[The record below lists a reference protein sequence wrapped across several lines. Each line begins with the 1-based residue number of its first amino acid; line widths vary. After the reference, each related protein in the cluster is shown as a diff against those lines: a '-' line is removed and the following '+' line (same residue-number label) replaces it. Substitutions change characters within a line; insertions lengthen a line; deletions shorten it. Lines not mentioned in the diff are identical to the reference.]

1 MSRVKKR
8 KKKTKLRKIIIA
20 ACIIIIIIV
29 FIVFIKTLSKKDI
42 DITENSENE
51 FVLYDSSIADYVK
64 TSEDRTK
71 INISPKIN
79 QDMKLNELDIKNIQL
94 TCKNGIT
101 TLLADVLNNTNKDS
115 GMKNINIKLLDENSK
130 EIRTV
135 SGYIPALKI
144 GETTKLNVSM
154 SSNLIIAY
162 DINFSEK

>member
-1 MSRVKKR
+1 MTHGKNRSKF
-8 KKKTKLRKIIIA
+8 RKIRIA
-20 ACIIIIIIV
+20 TCIIIIIIV
-29 FIVFIKTLSKKDI
+29 LFIVCLKTILKKDI
-42 DITENSENE
+42 DNTENSENE
-51 FVLYDSSIADYVK
+51 FVLYNSSIADYVK
-64 TSEDRTK
+64 TSEDGTK

-115 GMKNINIKLLDENSK
+115 EMKNINIKFLDENNK

-135 SGYIPALKI
+135 NGYIPSLKI

>member
-8 KKKTKLRKIIIA
+8 KKKTTLRKIIIV

-29 FIVFIKTLSKKDI
+29 FIAYIKTLSKKDI

-71 INISPKIN
+71 INVSPKLN
-79 QDMKLNELDIKNIQL
+79 QDTKINGLDIKNIQL

-101 TLLADVLNNTNKDS
+101 TLLADVSNNTNKDS
-115 GMKNINIKLLDENSK
+115 EMKNINIKFLGENNK

-154 SSNLIIAY
+154 SSNLITAY
-162 DINFSEK
+162 DIKISEK

>member
-1 MSRVKKR
+1 MSHVKKNRR
-8 KKKTKLRKIIIA
+8 KSRKIRITI
-20 ACIIIIIIV
+20 CGIIIIIV
-29 FIVFIKTLSKKDI
+29 LIGLLKIVFKKDTKN
-42 DITENSENE
+42 TEDSENE
-51 FVLYDSSIADYVK
+51 FTLYNSSIADYVK
-64 TSEDRTK
+64 ESENGTK
-71 INISPKIN
+71 INLSPKIN

-115 GMKNINIKLLDENSK
+115 EMKNINIKLLDENNK

-154 SSNLIIAY
+154 SSNLIRAY
-162 DINFSEK
+162 YIKFSEK

>member
-1 MSRVKKR
+1 MKHEKKR
-8 KKKTKLRKIIIA
+8 SKSKKIRIVIFV
-20 ACIIIIIIV
+20 IIIIIV
-29 FIVFIKTLSKKDI
+29 FIICFKILSKKDI
-42 DITENSENE
+42 DNTENNEKE

-64 TSEDRTK
+64 TSEDGTK

-101 TLLADVLNNTNKDS
+101 TLLADVSNNTNKDS
-115 GMKNINIKLLDENSK
+115 EMKNINIKFLDENNK

-162 DINFSEK
+162 DIEFSEK

>member
-1 MSRVKKR
+1 MSHVKKNR
-8 KKKTKLRKIIIA
+8 KKSRKIRSTI
-20 ACIIIIIIV
+20 CGIIIIIV
-29 FIVFIKTLSKKDI
+29 LIGLLKIVFKKDTKN
-42 DITENSENE
+42 TEDSENE
-51 FVLYDSSIADYVK
+51 FTLYNSSIADYVK
-64 TSEDRTK
+64 ENENGTK
-71 INISPKIN
+71 INLSPKIN

-101 TLLADVLNNTNKDS
+101 TLLADVSNNTNKDS
-115 GMKNINIKLLDENSK
+115 EMKNINIQLLDENNK

-162 DINFSEK
+162 YIKFSEK

>member
-1 MSRVKKR
+1 MSHEKNRSKF
-8 KKKTKLRKIIIA
+8 RKIRITIG
-20 ACIIIIIIV
+20 IIIIITV
-29 FIVFIKTLSKKDI
+29 FIVCLKTLLKKDI
-42 DITENSENE
+42 DNAENSENE
-51 FVLYDSSIADYVK
+51 FVLYNSTIADYVK
-64 TSEDRTK
+64 KSEDGTK

-101 TLLADVLNNTNKDS
+101 TLLADVSNNTNKDS
-115 GMKNINIKLLDENSK
+115 EIKNINIKLLDENNK

-144 GETTKLNVSM
+144 GDTTKLNVSM

-162 DINFSEK
+162 DIKFSEK

>member
-1 MSRVKKR
+1 MKHGKKR
-8 KKKTKLRKIIIA
+8 SNFKNIRIA
-20 ACIIIIIIV
+20 IAVIIIIIV
-29 FIVFIKTLSKKDI
+29 FIICFKILSKKDI
-42 DITENSENE
+42 DNTENNEKE

-64 TSEDRTK
+64 KSEDGTK
-71 INISPKIN
+71 INMSPKIN
-79 QDMKLNELDIKNIQL
+79 QDTKLNELDIKNIQL

-101 TLLADVLNNTNKDS
+101 TLLADVSNNTNKDS
-115 GMKNINIKLLDENSK
+115 EMKNINIKLLDENNK

-162 DINFSEK
+162 DIKFSEK

>member
-1 MSRVKKR
+1 MTHGKNRSKF
-8 KKKTKLRKIIIA
+8 RKIRIA
-20 ACIIIIIIV
+20 TCIIIIIIV
-29 FIVFIKTLSKKDI
+29 LFIVCLKTILKKDI
-42 DITENSENE
+42 DNTENSENE
-51 FVLYDSSIADYVK
+51 FVLYNSSIADYVK
-64 TSEDRTK
+64 TSEDGTK

-101 TLLADVLNNTNKDS
+101 TLLADVSNNTNKDS
-115 GMKNINIKLLDENSK
+115 EMKNINIKFLDENNK

-135 SGYIPALKI
+135 NGYIPSLKI

>member
-1 MSRVKKR
+1 MTHGKNRSKF
-8 KKKTKLRKIIIA
+8 RKIRIA
-20 ACIIIIIIV
+20 TCIIIIIIV
-29 FIVFIKTLSKKDI
+29 LFIVCLKTILKKDI
-42 DITENSENE
+42 DNTENSENE
-51 FVLYDSSIADYVK
+51 FVLYNSSIADYVK
-64 TSEDRTK
+64 TIEDGTK

-115 GMKNINIKLLDENSK
+115 EMKNINIKLLDENNK

-135 SGYIPALKI
+135 NGYIPSLKI

>member
-1 MSRVKKR
+1 MSHVKKNR
-8 KKKTKLRKIIIA
+8 KKSRKIRITI
-20 ACIIIIIIV
+20 CGIIIIIV
-29 FIVFIKTLSKKDI
+29 LIGLLKIVFKKDTKN
-42 DITENSENE
+42 TEDSENE
-51 FVLYDSSIADYVK
+51 FTLYNSSIADYVK
-64 TSEDRTK
+64 TSEEGTK

-115 GMKNINIKLLDENSK
+115 EMKNINIKLLDENNK
-130 EIRTV
+130 ESRTV

-162 DINFSEK
+162 DIKFSEK

>member
-8 KKKTKLRKIIIA
+8 KKKTTLRKIIIV

-29 FIVFIKTLSKKDI
+29 FIAYIKTLSKKDI
-42 DITENSENE
+42 DNTENSENE
-51 FVLYDSSIADYVK
+51 FILYNSSIADYVK
-64 TSEDRTK
+64 KSEDGTK

-79 QDMKLNELDIKNIQL
+79 QDMKLNGLDIKNIQL

-101 TLLADVLNNTNKDS
+101 TLLADVLNNTNKDLA
-115 GMKNINIKLLDENSK
+115 MKNINIKLLDENNK

-135 SGYIPALKI
+135 NGYIPALKI

-154 SSNLIIAY
+154 SSNLIMSY
-162 DINFSEK
+162 DIKFSEK

>member
-1 MSRVKKR
+1 MTHGKNRSKF
-8 KKKTKLRKIIIA
+8 RKIRIA
-20 ACIIIIIIV
+20 TCIIIIIIV
-29 FIVFIKTLSKKDI
+29 FIICFKILSKKDI
-42 DITENSENE
+42 DNTENNEKE

-64 TSEDRTK
+64 ESEDGTK

-115 GMKNINIKLLDENSK
+115 EIKNINIKFLDENNK

-135 SGYIPALKI
+135 NGYIPALKI

-154 SSNLIIAY
+154 SSNLIMAY
-162 DINFSEK
+162 DIKFSEK

>member
-1 MSRVKKR
+1 MKHEKKR
-8 KKKTKLRKIIIA
+8 SKFSKRKIAISV
-20 ACIIIIIIV
+20 IIIIIV
-29 FIVFIKTLSKKDI
+29 FIICFKISSKKDI
-42 DITENSENE
+42 DNTENSENE
-51 FVLYDSSIADYVK
+51 FVLYNSSIADYVK
-64 TSEDRTK
+64 QSEDGTK

-101 TLLADVLNNTNKDS
+101 TLLADVSNNTNKDS
-115 GMKNINIKLLDENSK
+115 EMKNIKIKFLDENNK

-162 DINFSEK
+162 DIEFSEK

>member
-1 MSRVKKR
+1 
-8 KKKTKLRKIIIA
+8 
-20 ACIIIIIIV
+20 
-29 FIVFIKTLSKKDI
+29 
-42 DITENSENE
+42 
-51 FVLYDSSIADYVK
+51 
-64 TSEDRTK
+64 
-71 INISPKIN
+71 
-79 QDMKLNELDIKNIQL
+79 MKLNELDIKNIQL

-115 GMKNINIKLLDENSK
+115 EIKNINIKFLDENNK

-135 SGYIPALKI
+135 NGYIPSLKI

>member
-1 MSRVKKR
+1 MTHGKNRSKF
-8 KKKTKLRKIIIA
+8 RKIRIA
-20 ACIIIIIIV
+20 TCIIIIIIV
-29 FIVFIKTLSKKDI
+29 LFIVCLKTILKKDI
-42 DITENSENE
+42 DNTENSENE
-51 FVLYDSSIADYVK
+51 FVLYNSSIADYVK
-64 TSEDRTK
+64 TSEDGTK

-115 GMKNINIKLLDENSK
+115 KIKNINIKFLDENNK

-135 SGYIPALKI
+135 NGYIPSLKI

-162 DINFSEK
+162 DIKISEK

>member
-1 MSRVKKR
+1 MSHVKKNR
-8 KKKTKLRKIIIA
+8 KKSRKIRITI
-20 ACIIIIIIV
+20 CGIIIIIV
-29 FIVFIKTLSKKDI
+29 LIGLLKIVFKKDTKN
-42 DITENSENE
+42 TEDSENE
-51 FVLYDSSIADYVK
+51 FTLYNSSIADYVK
-64 TSEDRTK
+64 ENENGTK
-71 INISPKIN
+71 INLSPKIN

-115 GMKNINIKLLDENSK
+115 EMKNINIKLLDENNK

-162 DINFSEK
+162 YIKFSEK

>member
-1 MSRVKKR
+1 MKHEKKR
-8 KKKTKLRKIIIA
+8 SKFSKIRIA
-20 ACIIIIIIV
+20 ISVIIIIIV
-29 FIVFIKTLSKKDI
+29 FIICFKILSKKDT
-42 DITENSENE
+42 DNTENSENE
-51 FVLYDSSIADYVK
+51 FVLYNSSIADYVK
-64 TSEDRTK
+64 KSEDGTK

-79 QDMKLNELDIKNIQL
+79 QDIKLNELDIKNIQL

-101 TLLADVLNNTNKDS
+101 TLLADVSNNTNKDS
-115 GMKNINIKLLDENSK
+115 EMKNINIKFLDENNK

-162 DINFSEK
+162 DIEFSEK

>member
-1 MSRVKKR
+1 MTHGKNRSKF
-8 KKKTKLRKIIIA
+8 RKIRIA
-20 ACIIIIIIV
+20 TCIIIIIIV
-29 FIVFIKTLSKKDI
+29 LFIVCLKTILKKDI
-42 DITENSENE
+42 DNTENSENE
-51 FVLYDSSIADYVK
+51 FVLYNSSIADYVK
-64 TSEDRTK
+64 TIEDGTK

-101 TLLADVLNNTNKDS
+101 TLLADVSNNTNKDS
-115 GMKNINIKLLDENSK
+115 EMKNINIKFLDENNK

-135 SGYIPALKI
+135 NGYIPSLKI

>member
-1 MSRVKKR
+1 MKHGKKR
-8 KKKTKLRKIIIA
+8 SKFSKRKIAISV
-20 ACIIIIIIV
+20 IIIIIV
-29 FIVFIKTLSKKDI
+29 FIICFKISSKKDI
-42 DITENSENE
+42 DNTENSENE
-51 FVLYDSSIADYVK
+51 FVLYNSSIADYVK
-64 TSEDRTK
+64 TSEDGTK

-101 TLLADVLNNTNKDS
+101 TLLADVSNNTNKDS
-115 GMKNINIKLLDENSK
+115 EMKNIKIKFLDENNK

-162 DINFSEK
+162 DIEFSEK

>member
-1 MSRVKKR
+1 MTHGKNRSKF
-8 KKKTKLRKIIIA
+8 RKIRIA
-20 ACIIIIIIV
+20 TCIIIIIIV
-29 FIVFIKTLSKKDI
+29 LFIVCLKTILKKDI
-42 DITENSENE
+42 DNTENSENE
-51 FVLYDSSIADYVK
+51 FVLYNSSIADYVK
-64 TSEDRTK
+64 TIEDGTK

-115 GMKNINIKLLDENSK
+115 EMKNINIKFLDENNK

-135 SGYIPALKI
+135 NGYIPSLKI
-144 GETTKLNVSM
+144 GETTKLNVSI

-162 DINFSEK
+162 DIKISEK

>member
-1 MSRVKKR
+1 MKHGKKR
-8 KKKTKLRKIIIA
+8 SKSKKIRIA
-20 ACIIIIIIV
+20 ISVIIIIIV
-29 FIVFIKTLSKKDI
+29 FIICFKILSKKDI
-42 DITENSENE
+42 DNTENNEKE

-64 TSEDRTK
+64 KSEDGTK
-71 INISPKIN
+71 INMSPKIN

-101 TLLADVLNNTNKDS
+101 TLLADVSNNTNKDS
-115 GMKNINIKLLDENSK
+115 EMKNINIKLLDENNK

-162 DINFSEK
+162 DIEFSEK

>member
-1 MSRVKKR
+1 MKHEKKR
-8 KKKTKLRKIIIA
+8 SKFKKIIIA
-20 ACIIIIIIV
+20 IPVIIIIIV
-29 FIVFIKTLSKKDI
+29 LIICFKILSKKDI
-42 DITENSENE
+42 DNIENSENE
-51 FVLYDSSIADYVK
+51 FVLYNSTITDYVK
-64 TSEDRTK
+64 QSEDGTK

-79 QDMKLNELDIKNIQL
+79 QDMKLKELDIKNIQL

-101 TLLADVLNNTNKDS
+101 TLLADVSNNTNKDIE
-115 GMKNINIKLLDENSK
+115 MKNINIKFLDENNK

-162 DINFSEK
+162 DIEFSEK

>member
-1 MSRVKKR
+1 MSHVKKNR
-8 KKKTKLRKIIIA
+8 KKSRKIRSTI
-20 ACIIIIIIV
+20 CGIIIIIV
-29 FIVFIKTLSKKDI
+29 LIGLLKIVFKKDTKN
-42 DITENSENE
+42 TEDSENE
-51 FVLYDSSIADYVK
+51 FTLYNSSIADYVK
-64 TSEDRTK
+64 ENENGTK
-71 INISPKIN
+71 INLSPKIN

-101 TLLADVLNNTNKDS
+101 TLLADVSNNTNKDS
-115 GMKNINIKLLDENSK
+115 EMKNINIKLLDENNK

-162 DINFSEK
+162 YIKFSEK